1 MEPKTTFADGLGE
14 RRHTTGTGNQPL
26 DVLVLHE
33 ELTAVPAFEAAVRER
48 VDQLSA
54 FQHRSYARI
63 RGVGRLAK
71 APSRLAI
78 ASDHVDGLRLSDML
92 AVAEKRLIPLE
103 INATY
108 CLLRQV
114 VTGVASL
121 HEKAPDAAH
130 GAIGP
135 ERIIVTSDA
144 NVMIVEHVLG
154 AALEQLRFSH
164 DRYWKELRIP
174 LPLTGGLPRFDRRG
188 DVTQIGAVALALILG
203 RPLGADEYPSRIA
216 DIVDGVR
223 AISANGL
230 EMLPSGVRSWL
241 ARALQLDPRRSFVTA
256 IEAQAEID
264 AIPDLEA
271 RGREALVSF
280 LAQCR
285 SAMSGKEA
293 AAVVSA
299 APTPAHAPP
308 APPAP
313 PAIPAVP
320 IPAEPVAFTTVPI
333 EPVAASIDSRRAFL
347 AAVEK
352 SMAEAHDSDDE
363 DHSDTEDIDEHQ
375 VDAPRHPR
383 MPSRRMAWVGAALVL
398 VALASAGTVA
408 ARRYFNEPAVGTLVV
423 DTNPR
428 GVEVVVDGERR
439 GATPLNIEL
448 PAGNHTLEIAT
459 ADGTRTIPVTIPE
472 GGQVA
477 QFVELP
483 KTAPTEG
490 QLQVRSAP
498 PGATVTVDGERRG
511 VTPITIGSLPA
522 GVHSVVIENSLASVT
537 ESVNVQPGATASLVV
552 PLGAP
557 QGLPVSG
564 WISVSAPV
572 EVQIY
577 ENGQLLGTSRSERL
591 MVSAARHDLELVN
604 EALGYRAART
614 VQVTA
619 GRVSPIRLEV
629 PQGTMSFNAL
639 PWAEVWLDGRGLGET
654 PIGNVKVPIG
664 EHDVVFRHPELGE
677 QRHTV
682 VVTLT
687 APARVSADLRK
698 R

>member
-78 ASDHVDGLRLSDML
+78 ASDHVDGVRLSEL
-92 AVAEKRLIPLE
+92 LVVAEKRLIPLE

-108 CLLRQV
+108 CLLRQIV
-114 VTGVASL
+114 PAIAAL
-121 HEKAPDAAH
+121 HEKAPDTAH

-135 ERIIVTSDA
+135 ERIIVTPDA
-144 NVMIVEHVLG
+144 GVVIVEHVLG

-174 LPLTGGLPRFDRRG
+174 LPLAGGLPRFDRRG

-203 RPLGADEYPSRIA
+203 RALGEDEYPSRIA

-223 AISANGL
+223 AISDNGL
-230 EMLPSGVRSWL
+230 ENLPASVRSWIS
-241 ARALQLDPRRSFVTA
+241 RALQLDPRRSFATA
-256 IEAQAEID
+256 IEAQAELES
-264 AIPDLEA
+264 IPQHDDHS
-271 RGREALVSF
+271 REALAGF

-285 SAMSGKEA
+285 AAIAGKGSAT
-293 AAVVSA
+293 VVQ
-299 APTPAHAPP
+299 PTPAAPSVP
-308 APPAP
+308 AP
-313 PAIPAVP
+313 
-320 IPAEPVAFTTVPI
+320 
-333 EPVAASIDSRRAFL
+333 PVAASMPPEPVSMPVMPVERVTAPAFEPRREL
-347 AAVEK
+347 VTVPVERPIVDRH
-352 SMAEAHDSDDE
+352 EVDE
-363 DHSDTEDIDEHQ
+363 DGPAATEDIDEQQ
-375 VDAPRHPR
+375 VDAPTRLR
-383 MPSRRMAWVGAALVL
+383 MPSRRVAWAGAALVL

-423 DTNPR
+423 DTNPG
-428 GVEVVVDGERR
+428 GVEVVIDGEAR
-439 GATPLNIEL
+439 GATPLTIEL
-448 PAGNHTLEIAT
+448 PSGAHTLEIAT
-459 ADGTRTIPVTIPE
+459 ANGTRTIPVTVPE

-483 KTAPTEG
+483 KTGPTDG
-490 QLQVRSAP
+490 QLQVRSDP

-511 VTPITIGSLPA
+511 VTPITVADLPA
-522 GVHSVVIENSLASVT
+522 GVHSVVIENGLASVT
-537 ESVNVQPGATASLVV
+537 ESVTVQPGATASLVV
-552 PLGAP
+552 PLSAP
-557 QGLPVSG
+557 QGVPVSG

-572 EVQIY
+572 EMQIY

-591 MVSAARHDLELVN
+591 MVSAGRHDLEMAN
-604 EALGYRAART
+604 EALGFRVSRT

-619 GRVSPIRLEV
+619 GRVLPLRLEL
-629 PQGTMSFNAL
+629 PQGTMSFNAQ
-639 PWAEVWLDGRGLGET
+639 PWAEVWLDGRPLGET
-654 PIGNVKVPIG
+654 PIGNVKAPIG
-664 EHDVVFRHPELGE
+664 EHDVVFRHPQFGE
-677 QRHTV
+677 QRQTV

>member
-33 ELTAVPAFEAAVRER
+33 ELTAVSAFEAAVRER

-78 ASDHVDGLRLSDML
+78 ASDHVDGVRLSELL

-108 CLLRQV
+108 CLLRQIV
-114 VTGVASL
+114 PAVAAL

-135 ERIIVTSDA
+135 ERIIVTRDA
-144 NVMIVEHVLG
+144 GVMIVEHVLG

-188 DVTQIGAVALALILG
+188 DVTQIGAVGLALILG
-203 RPLGADEYPSRIA
+203 RPLGEDEYPSRIA

-230 EMLPSGVRSWL
+230 ENLPGSVRSWIS
-241 ARALQLDPRRSFVTA
+241 RALQLDPRRSFATA
-256 IEAQAEID
+256 IEAQAELD
-264 AIPDLEA
+264 SIPHHED
-271 RGREALVSF
+271 RGREALAGF
-280 LAQCR
+280 LSQCR
-285 SAMSGKEA
+285 AALSGRETA
-293 AAVVSA
+293 TAEQAV
-299 APTPAHAPP
+299 
-308 APPAP
+308 
-313 PAIPAVP
+313 PAVP
-320 IPAEPVAFTTVPI
+320 PVPAA
-333 EPVAASIDSRRAFL
+333 PVAASIPPEPVSSPATPVEPVTAQSVPRREFL
-347 AAVEK
+347 TATVERP
-352 SMAEAHDSDDE
+352 SADPHDVDGHEPVDP
-363 DHSDTEDIDEHQ
+363 HDIDEQQ
-375 VDAPRHPR
+375 VDAPRALR
-383 MPSRRMAWVGAALVL
+383 MPSRRVAWAGAALVL
-398 VALASAGTVA
+398 VALASAGTIG

-423 DTNPR
+423 DTNPG
-428 GVEVVVDGERR
+428 GVEVVIDGEAR
-439 GATPLNIEL
+439 GATPLTIEL
-448 PAGNHTLEIAT
+448 PSGRHTLEIAT
-459 ADGTRTIPVTIPE
+459 ANGTRTIPVTVPV

-483 KTAPTEG
+483 KTEPTDG
-490 QLQVRSAP
+490 QLQVRSDP

-511 VTPITIGSLPA
+511 VTPITIVDLTA
-522 GVHSVVIENSLASVT
+522 GVHSVVIENGAASVT
-537 ESVNVQPGATASLVV
+537 ESVTVQPGATASLVV
-552 PLGAP
+552 PLSAP
-557 QGLPVSG
+557 QGVPVSG

-572 EVQIY
+572 EMQIY
-577 ENGQLLGTSRSERL
+577 EDGQLLGTTRSERL
-591 MVSAARHDLELVN
+591 MVSAGRHQLEMAN
-604 EALGYRAART
+604 DALGFRVSRA

-619 GRVSPIRLEV
+619 GRVSPLRLEL
-629 PQGTMSFNAL
+629 PQGTMSFNAQ
-639 PWAEVWLDGRGLGET
+639 PWAEVWLDGRPLGET
-654 PIGNVKVPIG
+654 PIGNVKAPIG
-664 EHDVVFRHPELGE
+664 EHDVVFRHPQLGE
-677 QRHTV
+677 QRQTV
-682 VVTLT
+682 VVTLA